1 MGFLKNNIGFANVGT
16 GGSSSSTEGGN
27 TVIGANPTVFY
38 KEISSTLTS
47 NITCVASK
55 EAVSDIV
62 YTLPNKT
69 GMNNG
74 DMIEVIN
81 MNPVFKITLLD
92 ADNSNIDGGST
103 FDVSPGCS
111 ITLVLDKENL
121 LWKSVN
127 GI

>member
-1 MGFLKNNIGFANVGT
+1 MGFLKNNIGFANVGI
-16 GGSSSSTEGGN
+16 GGN
-27 TVIGANPTVFY
+27 TVIVTNPTVFY

-62 YTLPNKT
+62 YTLSNKT
-69 GMNNG
+69 GMDDG
-74 DMIEVIN
+74 DMVEVIN
-81 MNPVFKITLLD
+81 MNSAFKITLLD
-92 ADNSNIDGGST
+92 ADNSNIDGNAT

-121 LWKSVN
+121 LWKSIN

>member
-16 GGSSSSTEGGN
+16 GGSSSSTQGSN
-27 TVIGANPTVFY
+27 TVIGSNPTVFY
-38 KEISSTLTS
+38 KEISSTLTP
-47 NITCVASK
+47 NITSVASK

-62 YTLPNKT
+62 YTMSNKT
-69 GMNNG
+69 GMNDG
-74 DMIEVIN
+74 DMVEVIN
-81 MNPVFKITLLD
+81 LNTSFKITLLD
-92 ADNSNIDGGST
+92 ADNSNIDGNAT
-103 FDVSPGCS
+103 FEVSPGCS